1 MLTTRKGVY
10 KNIEDSTYKLEISR
24 IDNIELYFSSKYYKY
39 LFETQ
44 YEEYIKENIK
54 KMDNKFNIKTENLLD
69 TYFIIAFYKKIEKRG
84 FRVYVNSIR
93 IDENYL

>member
-1 MLTTRKGVY
+1 MT
-10 KNIEDSTYKLEISR
+10 
-24 IDNIELYFSSKYYKY
+24 ELGG
-39 LFETQ
+39 
-44 YEEYIKENIK
+44 
-54 KMDNKFNIKTENLLD
+54 NKFNIKTENLLD